1 MVWLSTTAIP
11 FVLGVC
17 APWLLQRFVG
27 WWLDSGRGV
36 ALMIAVLC
44 AIAIAFASLRPS
56 DPWRSAWSVGAGG
69 FAGSA
74 SLLSWNGPGT
84 IWPIVLV
91 VAAALSVAAALVG
104 AGAVHWAWRAQR
116 GKSSGT
122 V

>member
-1 MVWLSTTAIP
+1 MTWLLTTGIP

-17 APWLLQRFVG
+17 VPLLLQRFVG

-44 AIAIAFASLRPS
+44 AIAIGFALVRPS
-56 DPWRSAWSVGAGG
+56 RPWRSAWSVGAGG

-74 SLLSWNGPGT
+74 ALLSWNGPGT

-91 VAAALSVAAALVG
+91 VAAALSLTAAFAG
-104 AGAVHWAWRAQR
+104 AGLVYWGVAVRR
-116 GKSSGT
+116 R
-122 V
+122 